1 MSKILAAIPSQGFE
15 LVRDRI
21 GAILATELAE
31 QSDLNSDQNLDA
43 SVWVSRSTPF
53 DTEELPAIN
62 VVLSEGDYD
71 SKNQGAAQ
79 GSYQYNI
86 EVYSRA
92 KSADGEDGDKKA
104 SLRLD
109 RLVGVCRAIL
119 ENPVYKRLDFDPPF
133 ISHTMVTGFQ
143 NGRVDAGDGRYNVMG
158 IIRFNVKLTEST
170 QLLEGLPV
178 GSMYTTVKL
187 YETDKG
193 YLWADIFQ
201 ETPLVDI
208 FDNTFDASFN

>member
-1 MSKILAAIPSQGFE
+1 MSKILAAIPQQGFE

-31 QSDLNSDQNLDA
+31 QSDLNSDTNLDA
-43 SVWVSRSTPF
+43 DVWVSRSTPF
-53 DTEELPAIN
+53 DAEELPAVN
-62 VVLSEGDYD
+62 VVLAEGDYD
-71 SKNQGAAQ
+71 NKHQ
-79 GSYQYNI
+79 GSSRGTYQYNI
-86 EVYSRA
+86 EVYTKA
-92 KSADGEDGDKKA
+92 KSGNGKDGDKES
-104 SLRLD
+104 SLKLD

-119 ENPVYKRLDFDPPF
+119 ENPVYKRLDFDAPF

-143 NGRVDAGDGRYNVMG
+143 NGRVDAGDARYNVMG
-158 IIRFNVKLTEST
+158 LIRFNVVLTEDT

-178 GSMYTTVKL
+178 GSLYTTVKL

-193 YLWADIFQ
+193 YLWTDIFQ

-208 FDNTFDASFN
+208 FDNTFDATFN